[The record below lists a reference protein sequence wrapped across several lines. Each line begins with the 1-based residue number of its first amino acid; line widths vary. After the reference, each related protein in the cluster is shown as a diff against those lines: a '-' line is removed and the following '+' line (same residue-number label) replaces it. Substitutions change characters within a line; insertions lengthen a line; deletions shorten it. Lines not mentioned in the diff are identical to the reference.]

1 VESLVL
7 EVARDVA
14 GAVGVQAVEFRNRL
28 SNELQGVKLP
38 NTLIFDYPT
47 VAAISNF
54 AVAQLGPVADS
65 MLETAGRSLDSGASA
80 SVQGLAATL
89 PGRRDDGVWEDLL
102 QKKDSVIEVPF
113 ARWEHDVYYSSD
125 TEAPGKTY
133 AQHGGFIEGAELF
146 DPSIFALSMAEA
158 AAIDPQQRL
167 LLEAAQTAFQSAGRE
182 PEQLMESCVG
192 VFVGQCQYDW
202 FVMISAGDQ
211 FNPYTGT
218 GMSASISANRISYV
232 FGLKGRSLTCD
243 TACSS
248 SLVAADAALSSLRRR
263 TAEGALAAGTNLILG
278 PAPYIA
284 FSQAK
289 MLSKHGRCFTFDKSA
304 NGFARGEGV
313 GCIFLSMADEET
325 SRGPVGPSA
334 ARALIRG
341 TAVNQDGRSASLT
354 APNGPCQQVAVRGA
368 LSEASASPSEVS
380 LVECHGTGTA
390 LGDPIEVDALK
401 TVLGND
407 SPVALGAAKTNI
419 AHLEGSAGIA
429 GLLKSVHMLE
439 KRQVPS
445 NLHFQS
451 LNPHIDLEDF
461 QAQIPLELYRLP
473 GGTVVSGLSSFGF
486 GGTNAHVTCCS
497 TGRDS
502 DQTASSITFRHAS
515 FPWRKTSYRCLRRK
529 IAVGSTVQYECAIKA
544 DLFKVCAEHVVFN
557 QIVVPGV
564 VYVEHAMEAVK
575 TIIGS
580 DGYLEDLAMTWP
592 LIIPKHTDEPTASA
606 VFLRFCQMGDKFEM
620 RSVRGESTEMMTH
633 CEGRL
638 GRGLAEPSTL
648 DLEDMYEAIQKA
660 GLWLGP
666 RFQAGSDLTFT
677 NQAMSQDAAAWLLRT
692 GCASYMDVAFMWCD
706 GADLFKVIQPCVVNR
721 TTQNVAPSLRSK
733 CCALFLLLYH
743 HILDHNEIG
752 FPALDL
758 QDEHK
763 VWEATQVVLACALR
777 MSPDHVGGIC
787 AGLKRWLR
795 FAGPQGF
802 DVVRPHARELA
813 AFLRQVSFGGPTAA
827 SSLFQMFKWLRTHL
841 GVPFDIEHF
850 LVKPYRLHA
859 PGHVQ
864 KQREELQPWEFANM
878 LICAASLTGCPRALA
893 SFCILAAA
901 VCVRFRHLQRSTL
914 VQDHGDWLEFKCSMG
929 KSKKQGVRPPY
940 HWALPEVCFED
951 FCLLAEV
958 RPLVMAQL
966 EAGATFLLPRPRL
979 ESEDLWQVVDSTPLE
994 VGKPLSPSRFL
1005 EFFRGF
1011 LLRCGVDQSLIAHV
1025 GYNRL
1030 RRFLPTGG
1038 TTLGMDEVSLQAIG
1052 SWTEPVRTDDR
1063 SKRPKLMATHY
1074 AGNKMLNS
1082 LQAKREVVAAVM
1094 QAVKRHQGARY
1105 GEPSL
1110 LPAGSVIWK
1119 HVTRVAAASA
1129 SAVTQPADIE
1139 PSNVSSSS
1147 FSTASSE
1154 PNTEGSDSE
1163 AGALPL
1169 DDLGGWS
1176 WFLQRA
1182 KAHIVQGRDESERPV
1197 PYCRQSAFPQDP
1209 TRVGDGLPPFD
1220 CAVCQRCLRSVP
1232 KSFRAR
1238 LFESKGI

>member
-1 VESLVL
+1 
-7 EVARDVA
+7 
-14 GAVGVQAVEFRNRL
+14 
-28 SNELQGVKLP
+28 
-38 NTLIFDYPT
+38 
-47 VAAISNF
+47 
-54 AVAQLGPVADS
+54 
-65 MLETAGRSLDSGASA
+65 M
-80 SVQGLAATL
+80 
-89 PGRRDDGVWEDLL
+89 
-102 QKKDSVIEVPF
+102 
-113 ARWEHDVYYSSD
+113 
-125 TEAPGKTY
+125 
-133 AQHGGFIEGAELF
+133 
-146 DPSIFALSMAEA
+146 
-158 AAIDPQQRL
+158 
-167 LLEAAQTAFQSAGRE
+167 
-182 PEQLMESCVG
+182 
-192 VFVGQCQYDW
+192 
-202 FVMISAGDQ
+202 
-211 FNPYTGT
+211 
-218 GMSASISANRISYV
+218 
-232 FGLKGRSLTCD
+232 
-243 TACSS
+243 
-248 SLVAADAALSSLRRR
+248 
-263 TAEGALAAGTNLILG
+263 
-278 PAPYIA
+278 
-284 FSQAK
+284 
-289 MLSKHGRCFTFDKSA
+289 
-304 NGFARGEGV
+304 
-313 GCIFLSMADEET
+313 
-325 SRGPVGPSA
+325 
-334 ARALIRG
+334 
-341 TAVNQDGRSASLT
+341 
-354 APNGPCQQVAVRGA
+354 
-368 LSEASASPSEVS
+368 
-380 LVECHGTGTA
+380 
-390 LGDPIEVDALK
+390 
-401 TVLGND
+401 
-407 SPVALGAAKTNI
+407 
-419 AHLEGSAGIA
+419 
-429 GLLKSVHMLE
+429 
-439 KRQVPS
+439 
-445 NLHFQS
+445 
-451 LNPHIDLEDF
+451 
-461 QAQIPLELYRLP
+461 
-473 GGTVVSGLSSFGF
+473 
-486 GGTNAHVTCCS
+486 
-497 TGRDS
+497 
-502 DQTASSITFRHAS
+502 
-515 FPWRKTSYRCLRRK
+515 
-529 IAVGSTVQYECAIKA
+529 
-544 DLFKVCAEHVVFN
+544 
-557 QIVVPGV
+557 
-564 VYVEHAMEAVK
+564 
-575 TIIGS
+575 
-580 DGYLEDLAMTWP
+580 
-592 LIIPKHTDEPTASA
+592 
-606 VFLRFCQMGDKFEM
+606 
-620 RSVRGESTEMMTH
+620 
-633 CEGRL
+633 
-638 GRGLAEPSTL
+638 
-648 DLEDMYEAIQKA
+648 
-660 GLWLGP
+660 
-666 RFQAGSDLTFT
+666 
-677 NQAMSQDAAAWLLRT
+677 
-692 GCASYMDVAFMWCD
+692 
-706 GADLFKVIQPCVVNR
+706 IQPCVVNR

-951 FCLLAEV
+951 FRLLAEV

-966 EAGATFLLPRPRL
+966 EAGATFLMPRPRL

-1110 LPAGSVIWK
+1110 LPAGSVLWK

-1139 PSNVSSSS
+1139 PSNASSSS

-1154 PNTEGSDSE
+1154 SNTEGSDSE